1 MHAPSNLD
9 GDKSQMKAHN
19 EAMGILVSDLNRN
32 SAVDRNHPDKDVRA
46 MVKLYNANHKTTL
59 ISVYDE
65 KDHIGERPVWDVL
78 VSIKSVSIAHR
89 IGKKVVDKFSSG
101 TRKGGSLL
109 NRLRKPEWEEL

>member
-1 MHAPSNLD
+1 
-9 GDKSQMKAHN
+9 MKAHN
-19 EAMGILVSDLNRN
+19 EAVRILVSDLNRN
-32 SAVDRNHPDKDVRA
+32 SVLDRNYPDSDVKA
-46 MVKLYNANHKTTL
+46 MVQLYNANHKETL

-101 TRKGGSLL
+101 TRKGASLL
-109 NRLRKPEWEEL
+109 SRLREPDWEEL